1 MYILLADSYA
11 RTSDQDLLP
20 ARGALFTP
28 ISHRDSSGIPIV
40 FAGVLM
46 ELMYEDLEDGVRA
59 IRLKGRLDLEGADA
73 IDLKLTSLAAV
84 RQGSVVL
91 DLALVEFLASIGV
104 SVIVRT
110 AKALSSR
117 GGRLVLLSPR
127 PNIADVLT
135 RTQIDQIIPV
145 FYDLAA
151 ARAAAL
157 AQS

>member
-1 MYILLADSYA
+1 M
-11 RTSDQDLLP
+11 
-20 ARGALFTP
+20 
-28 ISHRDSSGIPIV
+28 
-40 FAGVLM
+40 
-46 ELMYEDLEDGVRA
+46 MYEDLEDGVRA

-84 RQGSVVL
+84 RQSSVVL
-91 DLALVEFLASIGV
+91 DLTLVEFLASIGV

>member
-1 MYILLADSYA
+1 
-11 RTSDQDLLP
+11 
-20 ARGALFTP
+20 
-28 ISHRDSSGIPIV
+28 
-40 FAGVLM
+40 
-46 ELMYEDLEDGVRA
+46 
-59 IRLKGRLDLEGADA
+59 
-73 IDLKLTSLAAV
+73 
-84 RQGSVVL
+84 
-91 DLALVEFLASIGV
+91 V

-145 FYDLAA
+145 FYDFAA